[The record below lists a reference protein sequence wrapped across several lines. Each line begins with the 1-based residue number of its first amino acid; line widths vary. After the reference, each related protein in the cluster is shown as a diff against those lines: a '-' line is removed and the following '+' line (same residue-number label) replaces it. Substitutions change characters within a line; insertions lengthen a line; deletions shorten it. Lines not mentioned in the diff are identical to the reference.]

1 MAKRGMG
8 LLSGRKKHSSTG
20 NFVGLDNVEEYLGVP
35 STNNSIVITHTDGS
49 RNFYTLHTGL
59 TLDHTN
65 DRLFVDETTVAI
77 DTTGF
82 NFSSA
87 TTLDQVLA
95 DLDAN
100 VNTAVGSTLT
110 AVSTDSTIS
119 GLGTSASPL
128 SIGQAVTTT
137 SNVTFNDINISGD
150 LTVSGT
156 TTYIDTNTLN
166 IGDNLITLNADILAT
181 TAPSE
186 DSGIE
191 VKRGTLSNVSLIWDE
206 SQDQWTVGSQK
217 FEAGAYEVSGYG
229 AVINSSGEWVGQPA
243 GADNINS
250 LSDGFSDGSSVALG
264 ANAMCVPAN
273 ISANTNN
280 TALGILAQRSLT
292 TGECNIAI
300 GNEALKQNLQSTSNV
315 AIGFQALMAKSQ
327 GFGSVA
333 VGNLSQRT
341 KCCSSYNTSLGHGA
355 LECGDQ
361 VTDGDHVAIGYKAA
375 VSTGNACRT
384 VVIGSCAALNAAG
397 NYTGSVYIGYTA
409 GKCATFTDTVAIGN
423 EALGESS
430 ASASCSVLIGARAG
444 KNSTG
449 SRNVVVGSDA
459 LTTLTTGNDNIAI
472 GPDAFKTV
480 SSNVCNGVAIGAR
493 ALSNSL
499 VSGFAIGID
508 ALCANTTGSTNFA
521 IGTRALRCNTEG
533 ELNLAIGEDSL
544 CAGHDTKVNLAIGY
558 AALRKLG
565 DGGLTGNV
573 CNHTSAGAYNT
584 AIGSTSLP
592 NLSCGDYN
600 TVLGYNTAGSLQCGS
615 GNIVIGFMANV
626 VGSFGDQ
633 IDNQIVIGSTTQ
645 DRLIIPG
652 VDLDTNDAADGE
664 ILQWSAT
671 NGGFVWTT
679 QSTTL
684 SVATTTTAP
693 SPVTNG
699 AVWFDT
705 CDGTLSVYYN
715 DGNTAQWVTTSGPQ
729 GCQGIQGIQGIEGP
743 QGPIGYTGSA
753 GLNFIDDLQDA
764 KSDAA
769 CRSYGIGLGAAASQ
783 TTSSSYNLA
792 IGYEAGCAIN
802 SNGSSFNTYLGAYA
816 GQNHTSGT
824 KNTLVGGFAAG
835 LNGTINSVVAVGY
848 NAGYGNTMFCDSVAV
863 GDCAGEGFGACNK
876 YSVNIGK
883 RAGKSSCGGIAI
895 GYEAAS
901 SHTEV
906 GSGYS
911 NVAIGYRALKYDTLG
926 KRNIAIGAE
935 SLLNQTCGDDNIAI
949 GANALKYDK
958 VGLQNI
964 AIGTYALQSTQN
976 DACNTFLGNNIALG
990 HGAGAGLGTVD
1001 LSACTGC
1008 QLMEGNIFIGAQS
1021 GEYTKCANENTF
1033 VGAQA
1038 GVGLYNGNGNIALGY
1053 KAFGNLGHN
1062 GDNNIVIGRCVC
1074 LGGFNATVSN
1084 KIAIGNNSADKLTI
1098 GSGGINFEAD
1108 ANSITIA
1115 GSTQVNN
1122 QTLTT
1127 TATTQV
1133 ALAQFAVS
1141 DYLGGKF
1148 VIQATDNSTTERHI
1162 SEVLMTHNGTTAV
1175 STEYGIVQTN
1185 TSIYTI
1191 DVDISGGN
1199 VRVLVTP
1206 ATTNS
1211 TGFVISGNMILA

>member
-1 MAKRGMG
+1 MG
-8 LLSGRKKHSSTG
+8 LLSGRKKHSTTG

-59 TLDHTN
+59 TLDNTN

-95 DLDAN
+95 DLDSN

-110 AVSTDSTIS
+110 AVNTDSTIS

-128 SIGQAVTTT
+128 SIGQSVTTT
-137 SNVTFNDINISGD
+137 SNVTFNDLVISGN

-156 TTYIDTNTLN
+156 TTYIDTTTLN
-166 IGDNLITLNADILAT
+166 IGDNLITLNADILGT

-186 DSGIE
+186 DAGIE
-191 VKRGTLSNVSLIWDE
+191 VKRGTESNVSLIWDE

-217 FEAGAYEVSGYG
+217 FEAGSYEVSGYG
-229 AVINSSGEWVGQPA
+229 AVINSSGEWIGQPA

-250 LSDGFSDGSSVALG
+250 LSDAFSDGSSVALG
-264 ANAMCVPAN
+264 ANAMCDPPN

-315 AIGFQALMAKSQ
+315 AIGFQALMAKAQ

-355 LECGDQ
+355 LECGQGADE
-361 VTDGDHVAIGYKAA
+361 GDHVAIGYKAA
-375 VSTGNACRT
+375 SSTGNACRT
-384 VVIGSCAALNAAG
+384 VVIGSCAALNSAG
-397 NYTGSVYIGYTA
+397 NYTGSVLIGYTA
-409 GKCATFTDTVAIGN
+409 GKCARVTDTVAIGN
-423 EALGESS
+423 EVLSVSTSS
-430 ASASCSVLIGARAG
+430 GNCSVLIGARAA

-449 SRNVVVGSDA
+449 SRNIVIGSDA
-459 LTTLTTGNDNIAI
+459 FSTATTGNDIVAI
-472 GPDAFKTV
+472 GPDTLKSIA
-480 SSNVCNGVAIGAR
+480 SGQCNAIAIGTR
-493 ALSNSL
+493 ALTNSL
-499 VSGFAIGID
+499 RSGLAIGVD
-508 ALCANTTGSTNFA
+508 ALCANTTGVSNLA
-521 IGTRALRCNTEG
+521 IGNRALRCNLEG
-533 ELNLAIGEDSL
+533 EHNLAVGNDAL
-544 CAGHDTKVNLAIGY
+544 CAGHDTLINLAIGHQ
-558 AALRKLG
+558 ALRRLG
-565 DGGLTGNV
+565 DGGLTGGV
-573 CNHTSAGAYNT
+573 CNHSSAGAYNT
-584 AIGSTSLP
+584 VVGMSGFY

-600 TVLGYNTAGSLQCGS
+600 TSLGYSTGGALQCGS
-615 GNIVIGFMANV
+615 SNILIGFMANV

-633 IDNQIVIGSTTQ
+633 IDNQIVIGTTAQ

-652 VDLDTNDAADGE
+652 IDLDTNDAADGE

-715 DGNTAQWVTTSGPQ
+715 DGDTAQWVTTSGPQ
-729 GCQGIQGIQGIEGP
+729 GCQGIQGIQGPDGP

-753 GLNFIDDLQDA
+753 GINFIDDLQDA
-764 KSDAA
+764 KSDTS
-769 CRSYGIGLGAAASQ
+769 CTSYGIGLGALDAQ
-783 TTSSSYNLA
+783 TNSSSHNLA
-792 IGYEAGCAIN
+792 IGYRAGCAVN
-802 SNGSSFNTYLGAYA
+802 SNSASVNTYVGSYA
-816 GQNHTSGT
+816 GANHTSGI
-824 KNTLVGGFAAG
+824 KNTLVGGFAGG
-835 LNGTINSVVAVGY
+835 LNGTMNSVVAIGH
-848 NAGYGNTMFCDSVAV
+848 NTGYGNTVFCDAVAI
-863 GDCAGEGFGACNK
+863 GDCAGEGFNACNK

-901 SHTEV
+901 SHTDV
-906 GSGYS
+906 SSAAS
-911 NVAIGYRALKYDTLG
+911 NIAIGYKALKFDTLG
-926 KRNIAIGAE
+926 KRNVALGNEA
-935 SLLNQTCGDDNIAI
+935 LACQTKGDDNIAI
-949 GANALKYDK
+949 GHYALRSGECD
-958 VGLQNI
+958 LQNI
-964 AIGTYALQSTQN
+964 AIGTYALWSVPNTG
-976 DACNTFLGNNIALG
+976 CNTWLGNNIAIG
-990 HGAGAGLGTVD
+990 HGAGAQLGIVD
-1001 LSACTGC
+1001 LSACSGC
-1008 QLMEGNIFIGAQS
+1008 QLMEGNIYIGAQS
-1021 GEYTKCANENTF
+1021 GEYAKCAHNNTF
-1033 VGAQA
+1033 VGNSA
-1038 GVGLYNGNGNIALGY
+1038 GVGLQNGEGNVAIGY
-1053 KAFGNLGHN
+1053 RSAANSSHN
-1062 GDNNIVIGRCVC
+1062 GDNNITIGCNVC
-1074 LGGFNATVSN
+1074 AGGFGASVSN
-1084 KIAIGNNSADKLTI
+1084 KILIGNNNNDKLTI

-1115 GSTQVNN
+1115 GSTEVNN

-1162 SEVLMTHNGTTAV
+1162 SEVLMTHNGTTAI

-1185 TSIYTI
+1185 ASIYTV

-1206 ATTNS
+1206 ASTNS